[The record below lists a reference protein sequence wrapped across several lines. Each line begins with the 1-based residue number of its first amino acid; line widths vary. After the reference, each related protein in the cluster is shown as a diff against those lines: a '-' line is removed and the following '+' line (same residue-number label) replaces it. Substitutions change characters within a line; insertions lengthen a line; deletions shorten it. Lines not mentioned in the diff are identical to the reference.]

1 MTQGS
6 THLSC
11 VSYAGRFFTN
21 YIYQLTFT
29 REGYKEEMNLVVLR
43 VDSMNSSN
51 TEIGILNWD
60 ATKSKS
66 PEFVPDP
73 KKSALSDKQT
83 IVGG

>member
-1 MTQGS
+1 
-6 THLSC
+6 
-11 VSYAGRFFTN
+11 
-21 YIYQLTFT
+21 
-29 REGYKEEMNLVVLR
+29 MNLVVLR